1 MEKERAQFIKDPYRF
16 TKSLLGE
23 AKSGKLMS
31 PNEEVQELIEKTFS
45 DPSRTIPFEEGQE
58 LGLAGKPATDL
69 STNKPRSG
77 GTCKIK
83 ICQSSQWY
91 TLQSIQKV
99 LQTMTEILKTHPEEL
114 HKRHHSNKQSRCLFW
129 LLPHKSVQDYFPSK
143 CRRQDLFLSAGEEN
157 DTVHD

>member
-69 STNKPRSG
+69 SRPKWWNMQDQNLPQVPGVSSTKYTKSAPNYDRDSENSSG
-77 GTCKIK
+77 RVA
-83 ICQSSQWY
+83 
-91 TLQSIQKV
+91 QKAPFKQAEQMLV
-99 LQTMTEILKTHPEEL
+99 LAPPT
-114 HKRHHSNKQSRCLFW
+114 
-129 LLPHKSVQDYFPSK
+129 
-143 CRRQDLFLSAGEEN
+143 
-157 DTVHD
+157 